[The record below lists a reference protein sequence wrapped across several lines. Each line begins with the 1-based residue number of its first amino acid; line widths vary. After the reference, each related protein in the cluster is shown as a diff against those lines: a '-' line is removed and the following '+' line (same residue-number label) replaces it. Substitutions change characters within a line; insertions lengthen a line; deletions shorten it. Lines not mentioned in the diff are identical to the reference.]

1 MVFFSMPS
9 TSFFRLLDE
18 GFAGLY
24 AGLRRQFLELAL
36 DVTAPQVARHDDD
49 GVLEVHHASLVVGQ
63 TAVVEHLQEDV
74 EYVRMRLF
82 YFIEQNYRVRFAAY
96 GLRELSALIVS
107 YVSRRRTDQPAYA
120 EFLLIFRHVDTRH
133 QRLVVEEVFGQSL
146 GQFGLAYTGRS
157 LRR

>member
-1 MVFFSMPS
+1 MVFFQHAEHL
-9 TSFFRLLDE
+9 FFRLLDE
-18 GFAGLY
+18 GFAGLC

-49 GVLEVHHASLVVGQ
+49 GVLEVHHASLIVGQ

-96 GLRELSALIVS
+96 GSVS
-107 YVSRRRTDQPAYA
+107 CPPSSYPTYPGGAP
-120 EFLLIFRHVDTRH
+120 IN
-133 QRLVVEEVFGQSL
+133 RLTLNFS
-146 GQFGLAYTGRS
+146 
-157 LRR
+157 